1 VGVHTIVIRVPK
13 PEFSAEM
20 AEMRKWLA
28 KHRFDPSQFTSKPYE
43 NIVSI
48 YVQFENDHEA
58 EAFKARFKV
67 QERRPEPN
75 ALPLLLNEW
84 QWSLRF
90 HDDISA
96 NKETIE
102 QACSWRL
109 RAEEVRTQAEALS
122 SADAK
127 ETMKTVAET
136 WDQMAEDLERRLA
149 RNRASVAASSG

>member
-1 VGVHTIVIRVPK
+1 
-13 PEFSAEM
+13 M

-43 NIVSI
+43 NIVSV

-58 EAFKARFKV
+58 EAFKARFKA
-67 QERRPEPN
+67 QEGRPEPD
-75 ALPLLLNEW
+75 ALPLLLSEW
-84 QWSLRF
+84 RWSLRF

-96 NKETIE
+96 NKETTE
-102 QACSWRL
+102 QAYSWRL

-122 SADAK
+122 SADAR

-149 RNRASVAASSG
+149 RNPQ